1 MRLYKSEL
9 YKLCSRKRFL
19 FGTVGVLTLFLIYFW
34 VQLTSISSMVDG
46 VQAWGYQAVQMDRAI
61 TKDWKGTLT
70 DDKVAQIA
78 DLYGFP
84 HIIKENYNNF
94 VDFNFLNTLI
104 HKRLSDGYINTWR
117 DYKIAT
123 HIIPIADSI
132 LGEFAQESGMPVIL
146 EYYYGWYVF
155 LEVLTFSILAASIF
169 IIFIV
174 SPIFSEEIHIG
185 TIQLLFTT
193 KEGKGMD
200 IAAKIAAALTVSI
213 GIFAI
218 IVLLDFLLCGVVFG
232 LDGLDC
238 FTGLV
243 LEDWGYGPL
252 ASMPIR
258 TYIPIVLISDFIGI
272 LLLCAISL
280 FLSAFFSSP
289 YPTVVVNTLCWS
301 APFILRIFFHKL
313 YLFQYMSPVYMVLHY
328 VHLETDWMGI
338 RQKILIFAFVTTIVL
353 IIASVRR
360 YRIR

>member
-70 DDKVAQIA
+70 DEKVAQIA

-185 TIQLLFTT
+185 TLQLLFTT

-243 LEDWGYGPL
+243 LE
-252 ASMPIR
+252 
-258 TYIPIVLISDFIGI
+258 IGR
-272 LLLCAISL
+272 AH
-280 FLSAFFSSP
+280 
-289 YPTVVVNTLCWS
+289 V
-301 APFILRIFFHKL
+301 
-313 YLFQYMSPVYMVLHY
+313 
-328 VHLETDWMGI
+328 
-338 RQKILIFAFVTTIVL
+338 
-353 IIASVRR
+353 
-360 YRIR
+360 

>member
-70 DDKVAQIA
+70 DEKVAQIA

-132 LGEFAQESGMPVIL
+132 LGEFAQESGMPIIL

-174 SPIFSEEIHIG
+174 SPIFS
-185 TIQLLFTT
+185 
-193 KEGKGMD
+193 
-200 IAAKIAAALTVSI
+200 V
-213 GIFAI
+213 
-218 IVLLDFLLCGVVFG
+218 
-232 LDGLDC
+232 
-238 FTGLV
+238 
-243 LEDWGYGPL
+243 
-252 ASMPIR
+252 
-258 TYIPIVLISDFIGI
+258 
-272 LLLCAISL
+272 
-280 FLSAFFSSP
+280 
-289 YPTVVVNTLCWS
+289 
-301 APFILRIFFHKL
+301 
-313 YLFQYMSPVYMVLHY
+313 
-328 VHLETDWMGI
+328 
-338 RQKILIFAFVTTIVL
+338 
-353 IIASVRR
+353 
-360 YRIR
+360 

>member
-61 TKDWKGTLT
+61 TKDGKVRLLT
-70 DDKVAQIA
+70 KKWHRLPIYTV
-78 DLYGFP
+78 FP

-155 LEVLTFSILAASIF
+155 L
-169 IIFIV
+169 
-174 SPIFSEEIHIG
+174 
-185 TIQLLFTT
+185 
-193 KEGKGMD
+193 K
-200 IAAKIAAALTVSI
+200 
-213 GIFAI
+213 
-218 IVLLDFLLCGVVFG
+218 
-232 LDGLDC
+232 
-238 FTGLV
+238 
-243 LEDWGYGPL
+243 Y
-252 ASMPIR
+252 
-258 TYIPIVLISDFIGI
+258 
-272 LLLCAISL
+272 
-280 FLSAFFSSP
+280 
-289 YPTVVVNTLCWS
+289 
-301 APFILRIFFHKL
+301 
-313 YLFQYMSPVYMVLHY
+313 
-328 VHLETDWMGI
+328 
-338 RQKILIFAFVTTIVL
+338 
-353 IIASVRR
+353 
-360 YRIR
+360 